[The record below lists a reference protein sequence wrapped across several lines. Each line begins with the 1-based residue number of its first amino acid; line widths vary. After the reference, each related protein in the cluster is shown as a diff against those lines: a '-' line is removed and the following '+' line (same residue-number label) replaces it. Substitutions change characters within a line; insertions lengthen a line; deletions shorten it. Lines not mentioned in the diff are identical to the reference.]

1 MSTKLKQPY
10 AAIVKDVSTNE
21 NDITDNPMDE
31 NININNNGYNP
42 NLEEDKNEENELSE
56 YNDDENGAE
65 MLNEGQYMDYTENEN
80 GEENEIYENENENT
94 NNENMYEE
102 NENNIN
108 NDQNAINYSAQESL
122 NEQNQNELNNDN
134 NNEITDNSLSQQN
147 NGMNSI
153 SLEQMA
159 VLEKLKIK
167 IMEKDKIIFKNRQ
180 KEQEL
185 NLNIEKLNSEL
196 KSQKLINDN
205 LNSKIQILE
214 QRIFCSIRFIRKE
227 SRRK

>member
-134 NNEITDNSLSQQN
+134 NEITDNSLSQQN

-214 QRIFCSIRFIRKE
+214 QSLNNQKTENITKLTE
-227 SRRK
+227 